1 MELELGLAVL
11 GVVAITATAVY
22 LVSVMGI
29 KEKSF
34 EEAIAE
40 QKKRSED
47 LLGRKD
53 AKKKVTV
60 KDKNKKQKKAKEKEK
75 HHAPSSSPEAAEETD
90 SVHHYHHDEKPH
102 HVEIIPEP
110 EIMEDG
116 PVTVYITCVISV
128 DVTVNLFVFLDTFS
142 LLIMFR
148 FIKTNRIAADHRL

>member
-1 MELELGLAVL
+1 MELELGLAVV
-11 GVVAITATAVY
+11 GVVVITAAAVY

-53 AKKKVTV
+53 AKKKVPV

-75 HHAPSSSPEAAEETD
+75 HHAPPSSSEAADEVD
-90 SVHHYHHDEKPH
+90 GVHHHHDEKPH

-110 EIMEDG
+110 EILDDG
-116 PVTVYITCVISV
+116 PVSV
-128 DVTVNLFVFLDTFS
+128 C
-142 LLIMFR
+142 LIF
-148 FIKTNRIAADHRL
+148 TA